1 MYGDTTK
8 TGFGPYLQK
17 FPTNPYTNTNTVKF
31 GDNGEGLGSGT
42 EGWFFDTA
50 TGKFS
55 PNDPAHKDL

>member
-17 FPTNPYTNTNTVKF
+17 FPTNPFAGNADVKF
-31 GDNGEGLGSGT
+31 GDGSDIGTGT
-42 EGWFFDTA
+42 EGWYFNTS

-55 PNDPAHKDL
+55 PNDPAHTGL